1 MLCHSDGGSTFSPHP
16 KGSNN
21 TKHRQRPIKF
31 LAMNEK
37 TKKTLKYILILVLVL
52 AVAGA
57 IAAGIYFA
65 VQGRKTVNAIQSAQ
79 ASNGATSAAG
89 QYPHLGVPQV
99 NMQGLH
105 GCFAPPPAY
114 SPTQDIVPADPAFVP
129 PYQAALSNLP
139 AMQQADFQQEFPGNG
154 IGPSAREGID
164 SMSTVSLD
172 STNFGPEDDYD
183 ARVRATK
190 GVGVSAIYSRGDNK
204 GISLINQKSR
214 MLDPTKMLPNVDPAR
229 QSERMVQAGPSI
241 EAISCRTPK
250 AADIMRLLRASRG
263 NALSHTIPKDKPPIY
278 TQGLNAFRPTPL
290 PASTFGG
297 GGCTIGISPYEVSDL
312 IDYAPNPFLQSSR
325 AAGAGFNYTV

>member
-1 MLCHSDGGSTFSPHP
+1 
-16 KGSNN
+16 
-21 TKHRQRPIKF
+21 
-31 LAMNEK
+31 MNEK
-37 TKKTLKYILILVLVL
+37 LKKTLKIVFIVVLLL
-52 AVAGA
+52 AVA
-57 IAAGIYFA
+57 IALAVGIFA
-65 VQGRKTVNAIQSAQ
+65 VKSSNATLSAQSAS
-79 ASNGATSAAG
+79 AGNGVA
-89 QYPHLGVPQV
+89 QKFPHVGVAEA
-99 NMQGLH
+99 NLQGLH
-105 GCFAPPPAY
+105 GCFVPPATY
-114 SPTQDIVPADPAFVP
+114 SPMQDLVPADPAFVP

-139 AMQQADFQQEFPGNG
+139 AMQHMDFQQEFPGNG
-154 IGPSAREGID
+154 IGPSTREGID
-164 SMSTVSLD
+164 SMSSVSLD
-172 STNFGPEDDYD
+172 STTFGPDDDYD

-241 EAISCRTPK
+241 EAIACRTPK
-250 AADIMRLLRASRG
+250 SADIMRLLRASRG
-263 NALSHTIPKDKPPIY
+263 NALSHSIPKDKPPIY
-278 TQGLNAFRPTPL
+278 TEGLNAFRPTPL